1 LIIIDLE
8 LLLLTTSCT
17 FYKKQKH
24 KTMVNPKYVI
34 NFGHET
40 TDTQRARLKEL
51 IGGFIEAHIPMLL
64 DFNLPIEQQL
74 KAISIIAPD
83 LKDVWGIMLPG
94 ASILTA
100 GVLVSAMA
108 LNGRLPRII
117 VMAKVN
123 GDFMPTEVIDL
134 DAIKN
139 YIRTGRDLNAI
150 RI

>member
-1 LIIIDLE
+1 
-8 LLLLTTSCT
+8 
-17 FYKKQKH
+17 
-24 KTMVNPKYVI
+24 MVNPKYVI

-74 KAISIIAPD
+74 QAISIIAPD

-117 VMAKVN
+117 VMAKVD

-134 DAIKN
+134 DALKN